1 MEQEPTLFD
10 VEASTPEVILDDKA
24 FNARMWEKL
33 NEQLHTAEELKA
45 KTGIYKVLPTPELM
59 PRIKAHFDNTVSLI
73 SASLSGVSEET
84 RNAVLFDYAAAL
96 SGGYDYT
103 VTLEQMQE
111 ALRAVKPSKA
121 FQIDRY
127 GLYWCVFLQ
136 YSRTLRVYDEY
147 RRKMIDTDTR
157 KIPAQDKALYMVKAM
172 ALNNADYFQAFEYLK
187 NNGYAT
193 PLDFVGCKTS
203 DVRAFLDKAQEW
215 ADVAAYGSF
224 CVLVRGA
231 YAGTDEDI
239 QKILPPPLFKYGQTG
254 AGKWAE
260 HRFEEIQKHLNQYAL
275 RVADLIDAETQAE
288 REKAKAEAEAAEEK
302 LTEPIRMPECVG
314 LILSRDVF
322 ISPQGAAGRDIL
334 PIQVAINEYMKKH
347 PEFVGNLT
355 PRTVEKAIEG
365 VNMLPRWHRVAPANG
380 LYSYKTSIN
389 EIARGAGMELANED
403 ERKALLQSLLLLN
416 GLYVVVWEPKGRK
429 ALRVLSVRSFGLDGK
444 IAGEIELDIPAEVMK
459 GRPNLIDAVGFEKMR
474 QEAKG
479 LWQNHLRNQLLSKG
493 QKEEQA
499 LLNEVFGYDTMLV
512 EATHGTGDTTTY
524 AAEVKAAREYI
535 RKNKSRD
542 RKKLVA
548 QLDKYAEMG
557 AITYTCT
564 TNAKGETIYKWK
576 AGKLLRPQ
584 NTPTTEEPDEQ

>member
-33 NEQLHTAEELKA
+33 NEQLHTAEELRA

-59 PRIKAHFDNTVSLI
+59 PRIKAHFDNTVGLI
-73 SASLSGVSEET
+73 TAALSGVSEET

-157 KIPAQDKALYMVKAM
+157 KIPAQDKALYMAEVMSVK
-172 ALNNADYFQAFEYLK
+172 NADYFQAFEYLK
-187 NNGYAT
+187 NKGYAT
-193 PLDFVGCKTS
+193 PLDFVGCTTS

-231 YAGTDEDI
+231 YAGADEDI

-302 LTEPIRMPECVG
+302 LTEPIRMPERVG

-444 IAGEIELDIPAEVMK
+444 IAGEIELDIPAEVIK